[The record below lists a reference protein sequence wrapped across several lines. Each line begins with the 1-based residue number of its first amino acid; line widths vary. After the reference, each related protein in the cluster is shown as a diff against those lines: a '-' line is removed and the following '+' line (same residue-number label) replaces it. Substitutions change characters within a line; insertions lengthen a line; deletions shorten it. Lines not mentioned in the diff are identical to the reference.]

1 MLKIVISPRDYSLT
15 YEYITESG
23 DVRTESELVKS
34 YPGAFEALNRWLFYN
49 QKNGYQLISARI
61 KEI

>member
-1 MLKIVISPRDYSLT
+1 MLSPRDYRLT

-23 DVRTESELVKS
+23 DVRTESDLVKS
-34 YPGAFEALNRWLFYN
+34 YRGGFEALNRWLYFN
-49 QKNGYQLISARI
+49 QKNGYQLISAHI

>member
-1 MLKIVISPRDYSLT
+1 MLSPRDYRLT

-34 YPGAFEALNRWLFYN
+34 YRGAFEALNRRLYFN
-49 QKNGYQLISARI
+49 QKNGYQLISANI